1 MVSLF
6 NFFGGIIHDII
17 STNIEIKNQKKS
29 FFYNDFS
36 IFFFEIKGQK
46 FYIIYKKIHL
56 FDNLFY

>member
-36 IFFFEIKGQK
+36 IFFFEIIRQK
-46 FYIIYKKIHL
+46 LYIINKKKSS
-56 FDNLFY
+56 F